1 MILGSSF
8 NTLAQEANLVPP
20 LDGVLK
26 PSGSFGEVRS
36 GHFHTGVD
44 LKTDGKIGLPV
55 RAAKAGTVS
64 RVKVQ
69 VKGYGKAIYLSHSDG
84 TTSVYAHL
92 SRFSEEV
99 NDWVKTQQYSKENY
113 GVDLNPTAG
122 KFSFK
127 AGDVIAYSGNSG
139 GSGGPHV
146 HFEIRDSKSQ
156 HPINP
161 TQHGLKI
168 NDERQPELIT
178 LAIYAHG
185 KSNVEGGNPLYLDI
199 HKHNGSWNLSKDDPI
214 EVQGSIS
221 MGIGVLDRHSTSE
234 NPCGIYSI
242 KLEIDEK
249 PFYQLKLD
257 ELSFNTKRYV
267 NTHIDYAFRSEKRI
281 PVHRTYLSP
290 NNKLGIY
297 DRTDK
302 DGILT
307 IEFGKIYNCK
317 YTITDHF
324 GNVSLIEFS
333 LIGKNVPDSKTV
345 ANKPDSVFYPTQE
358 NSFTSE
364 ELRLS
369 VPVNAVY
376 DTLGFQYQMGAPKS
390 GCLSSVHSLC
400 DLGTPLHK
408 YCTVSIK
415 VNGAGMNL
423 KDKLLVVSYSKKGK
437 PIAEGGTYNDGW
449 MTTKTRSFGDYAVMA
464 DTLKP
469 ELKLVRNL
477 VSAQLGDTLRF
488 NIDDDFSGIKKI
500 NLMADAQWLL
510 LEWDYKTGDG
520 FYVVDHHFPAG
531 TKTLKLNAQDKVGNR
546 NQLEVHL
553 Q

>member
-8 NTLAQEANLVPP
+8 YAIAQEEILVPP

-44 LKTDGKIGLPV
+44 LKTDGKIGMPV

-69 VKGYGKAIYLSHSDG
+69 VKGYGKAIYLSHADG

-92 SRFSEEV
+92 SRFSDQV
-99 NDWVKTQQYSKENY
+99 NDWVKTQQYDKENY
-113 GVDLNPTAG
+113 GVDLNPAAG

-146 HFEIRDSKSQ
+146 HFEIRDSNSQ

-168 NDERQPELIT
+168 NDERQPELKT
-178 LAIYAHG
+178 LAIYGHG
-185 KSNVEGGNPLYLDI
+185 KSNIEGGNPLYLAIDI
-199 HKHNGSWNLSKDDPI
+199 NDGSWNLSEDDPI

-221 MGIGVLDRHSTSE
+221 FGVGVLDRHSTSE

-242 KLEIDEK
+242 KLEIDGK
-249 PFYQLKLD
+249 PFYSMTLD
-257 ELSFNTKRYV
+257 ELSFSTKRYV
-267 NTHIDYAFRSEKRI
+267 NTHIDYAYRSEKRI

-290 NNKLGIY
+290 NNKLDIY

-302 DGILT
+302 NGILDV
-307 IEFGKIYNCK
+307 EFGKIYNCK
-317 YTITDHF
+317 YTINDHF
-324 GNVSLIEFS
+324 GNVSAIEFS
-333 LIGKNVPDSKTV
+333 LVGKNVPEKNTV
-345 ANKPDSVFYPTQE
+345 ANEPESMFYPNQE
-358 NSFTSE
+358 NSFTSK

-390 GCLSSVHSLC
+390 GCFSSVHSLC

-415 VNGAGMNL
+415 VNEAGKKISNQ
-423 KDKLLVVSYSKKGK
+423 LLVVSYSKKGK
-437 PIAEGGTYNDGW
+437 PIAEGGTYKDGW
-449 MTTKTRSFGDYAVMA
+449 LTTKTRSFGDYAVMA

-469 ELKLVRNL
+469 FIELTNNL
-477 VSAQLGDTLRF
+477 VSPQIGDTLKF
-488 NIDDDFSGIKKI
+488 NIDDDFSGIKTI
-500 NLMADAQWLL
+500 SLMAGSQWLL

-520 FYVVDHHFPAG
+520 FYVVDPHFPNDSG
-531 TKTLKLNAQDKVGNR
+531 KLTLIATDEVGNR